1 MSEAMSDNSNYL
13 PILEEYR
20 KVQRGNRIVNT
31 IAASILAIGVAII
44 TFHPKYKRLQAYVIR
59 TILDTDLLP
68 MILTPTAVIS
78 FIYRVIILQRKNK
91 LV

>member
-44 TFHPKYKRLQAYVIR
+44 TFHPKYKRLQPYVIG
-59 TILDTDLLP
+59 TIVDTDLLL
-68 MILTPTAVIS
+68 MILTPTGVIS
-78 FIYRVIILQRKNK
+78 FIYREKIN
-91 LV
+91 

>member
-78 FIYRVIILQRKNK
+78 FIYRVIILQRKK
-91 LV
+91 